1 MASTH
6 RPKAGDKVS
15 FHFAVAGERRM
26 RIRDAILTK
35 VYPDVNPQDEGPSPR
50 VEHGDLEVAI
60 TEAEELL
67 WGYARI
73 QRCKAFAEG
82 RRPVS
87 GDWTRLVY

>member
-6 RPKAGDKVS
+6 RPQAGDKVS
-15 FHFAVAGERRM
+15 FHFKVTGERRM
-26 RIRDAILTK
+26 RIRDAVLTR
-35 VYPDVNPQDEGPSPR
+35 VYPEANPDDEGDPPR

-60 TEAEELL
+60 TEAEEQL

-73 QRCKAFAEG
+73 QRSKAFADG